1 MRLLRK
7 RSAEE
12 HERGSVQSLRSSHE
26 FLFSPCLSSLIP
38 STPLGGCVVCMV
50 LGPRLGLDEEMGWST
65 WQKARGRTAWRAC
78 DGEQRV
84 AGGDAG
90 EGHVWKAP

>member
-1 MRLLRK
+1 MN
-7 RSAEE
+7 SY
-12 HERGSVQSLRSSHE
+12 SL
-26 FLFSPCLSSLIP
+26 PYLSSLIP
-38 STPLGGCVVCMV
+38 STPLGGCVVCTV

-65 WQKARGRTAWRAC
+65 WQKARGRTVWRAC
-78 DGEQRV
+78 DGERRA

>member
-1 MRLLRK
+1 M
-7 RSAEE
+7 
-12 HERGSVQSLRSSHE
+12 
-26 FLFSPCLSSLIP
+26 
-38 STPLGGCVVCMV
+38 VCTV

-65 WQKARGRTAWRAC
+65 WQKAQGRTAWRAC